1 MLTTRAR
8 REWITR
14 RSVRAAF
21 MWTPMTGPAAIVF
34 DLDGVLVDSEAVWN
48 SARREVALEHGGQ
61 WPREAQRQ
69 MMGMSST
76 EWSRYMHDE
85 LGVGLP
91 PGEISDAVV
100 ARLEALY
107 RAELPLLPGARETVI
122 AAAREWP
129 LALASSANRPII
141 ELVLELAALGLCFAA
156 TVSSE
161 EVPRGK
167 PAPDVY
173 LEAARRVEVAPTAC
187 VAVEDSSNGLRSA
200 AAAGMTVLAV
210 PNREFAP
217 AEDALALADDVLE
230 SIGELTPGRIR
241 AAWDRRGG

>member
-1 MLTTRAR
+1 
-8 REWITR
+8 
-14 RSVRAAF
+14 
-21 MWTPMTGPAAIVF
+21 MWTPMPGPAAIVF

-48 SARREVALEHGGQ
+48 SARREVALEHGGR
-61 WPREAQRQ
+61 WPTEAQRQ

-76 EWSRYMHDE
+76 EWSGYMHDE
-85 LGVGLP
+85 LGVGLA

-100 ARLEALY
+100 SRLEDLY
-107 RAELPLLPGARETVI
+107 RVELPLLPGAREAVI
-122 AAAREWP
+122 AVAREWP
-129 LALASSANRPII
+129 LGLASSANRPII
-141 ELVLELAALGLCFAA
+141 ELVLELSALGPCFAA

-173 LEAARRVEVAPTAC
+173 LEAARRVGVAPPAC

-200 AAAGMTVLAV
+200 AAAGMTLLAL
-210 PNREFAP
+210 PNREFPP
-217 AEDALALADDVLE
+217 AEDALALAHGVLE
-230 SIGELTPGRIR
+230 SIAELTPERIR